1 MLRSILI
8 YLSEAA
14 WAQHLVTGWKFSR
27 RAAGRFI
34 AGDHIQEAL
43 VVAREFNQRDIH
55 VSLNLLGEHS
65 LSQAEALKATDDNL
79 ELLKG
84 IHADNLGASISIK
97 LTQIGL
103 MVDERLAE
111 QNLERLLGR
120 AAESNNFVRID
131 MENSPY
137 TEATIRLCR
146 LMRQKGFS
154 NVGVV
159 IQAYLYRSEN
169 DLRELMA
176 EGTRVRLVKGAYRE
190 TRDLAFPKKADTNA
204 NYDRLAR
211 LMIDAA
217 RSAGSPGIS
226 LDGRF
231 PPLVAIGSHDPL
243 RLENAKNYALQ
254 VGLPKQ
260 AIEFQM
266 IHGIR
271 RGLQD
276 RYRTEGYPVRVYVPY
291 GTQWYPYF
299 MRRLAERPANLWFFL
314 SNLFRA

>member
-1 MLRSILI
+1 MVVRELNQKGICASLNHLGE
-8 YLSEAA
+8 YSVSPTEAA
-14 WAQHLVTGWKFSR
+14 
-27 RAAGRFI
+27 
-34 AGDHIQEAL
+34 
-43 VVAREFNQRDIH
+43 
-55 VSLNLLGEHS
+55 
-65 LSQAEALKATDDNL
+65 KATDDNL
-79 ELLKG
+79 ELLER
-84 IHADNLGASISIK
+84 IHANGLRASISIE

-103 MVDERLAE
+103 TLDESLAE
-111 QNLERLLGR
+111 QNLARLLGR
-120 AAESNNFVRID
+120 ATELKSFIRID

-137 TEATIRLCR
+137 TEATVRLCR

-159 IQAYLYRSEN
+159 IQAYLYRSEH
-169 DLRELMA
+169 DLRELIT

-190 TRDLAFPKKADTNA
+190 TRDLVFPKKADTNS

-211 LMIDAA
+211 LMIDDA
-217 RSAGSPGIS
+217 RSAGSPSIS
-226 LDGRF
+226 QDGPL

-254 VGLPKQ
+254 VGLPRQ

-266 IHGIR
+266 IYGIR
-271 RGLQD
+271 RDLQE
-276 RYRTEGYPVRVYVPY
+276 RYLAEGYPVRVYVPY

-314 SNLFRA
+314 SNSLRA

>member
-1 MLRSILI
+1 MLRSSLI
-8 YLSEAA
+8 YPSQAP
-14 WAQHLVTGWKFSR
+14 WAQRLVTGWKFSR
-27 RAAGRFI
+27 RAASRFI
-34 AGDHIQEAL
+34 PGDHIEEAL
-43 VVAREFNQRDIH
+43 LVVRELNQKGICA
-55 VSLNLLGEHS
+55 SLNHLGEYS
-65 LSQAEALKATDDNL
+65 VSPTEAAKATDDNL
-79 ELLKG
+79 ELLER
-84 IHADNLGASISIK
+84 IHANGLRASISIE

-103 MVDERLAE
+103 TLDESLAE
-111 QNLERLLGR
+111 QNLARLLGR
-120 AAESNNFVRID
+120 ATELKSFIRID

-137 TEATIRLCR
+137 TEATVRLCR

-159 IQAYLYRSEN
+159 IQAYLYRSEH
-169 DLRELMA
+169 DLRELIT

-190 TRDLAFPKKADTNA
+190 TRDLVFPKKADTNS

-211 LMIDAA
+211 LMIDDA
-217 RSAGSPGIS
+217 RSAGSPSIS
-226 LDGRF
+226 QDGPL

-254 VGLPKQ
+254 VGLPRQ

-266 IHGIR
+266 IYGIR
-271 RGLQD
+271 RDLQE
-276 RYRTEGYPVRVYVPY
+276 RYLAEGYPVRVYVPY

-314 SNLFRA
+314 SNSLRA

>member
-1 MLRSILI
+1 MLRSSFI
-8 YLSEAA
+8 YPSQAP
-14 WAQHLVTGWKFSR
+14 WAQRLVTGWKFSR
-27 RAAGRFI
+27 RAASRFI
-34 AGDHIQEAL
+34 PGDHIEEAL
-43 VVAREFNQRDIH
+43 LVVRELNQKGICA
-55 VSLNLLGEHS
+55 SLNHLGEYS
-65 LSQAEALKATDDNL
+65 VSPTEAAKATDDNL
-79 ELLKG
+79 ELLER
-84 IHADNLGASISIK
+84 IHANGLRASISIE

-103 MVDERLAE
+103 TLDESLAE
-111 QNLERLLGR
+111 QNLARLLGR
-120 AAESNNFVRID
+120 ATELKSFIRID

-137 TEATIRLCR
+137 TEATVRLCR

-159 IQAYLYRSEN
+159 IQAYLYRSEH
-169 DLRELMA
+169 DLRELIT

-190 TRDLAFPKKADTNA
+190 TRDLVFPKKADTNS

-211 LMIDAA
+211 LMIDDA
-217 RSAGSPGIS
+217 RSAGSPSIS
-226 LDGRF
+226 QDGPL

-254 VGLPKQ
+254 VGLPRQ

-266 IHGIR
+266 IYGIR
-271 RGLQD
+271 RDLQE
-276 RYRTEGYPVRVYVPY
+276 RYLAEGYPVRVYVPY

-314 SNLFRA
+314 SNSLRA

>member
-1 MLRSILI
+1 LVVRELNQKGICASLNHLGE
-8 YLSEAA
+8 YSVSPTEAA
-14 WAQHLVTGWKFSR
+14 
-27 RAAGRFI
+27 
-34 AGDHIQEAL
+34 
-43 VVAREFNQRDIH
+43 
-55 VSLNLLGEHS
+55 
-65 LSQAEALKATDDNL
+65 KATDDNL
-79 ELLKG
+79 ELLER
-84 IHADNLGASISIK
+84 IHANGLRASISIE

-103 MVDERLAE
+103 TLDESLAE
-111 QNLERLLGR
+111 QNLARLLGR
-120 AAESNNFVRID
+120 ATELKSFIRID

-137 TEATIRLCR
+137 TEATVRLCR

-159 IQAYLYRSEN
+159 IQAYLYRSEH
-169 DLRELMA
+169 DLRELIT

-190 TRDLAFPKKADTNA
+190 TRDLVFPKKADTNS

-211 LMIDAA
+211 LMIDDA
-217 RSAGSPGIS
+217 RSAGSPSIS
-226 LDGRF
+226 QDGPL

-254 VGLPKQ
+254 VGLPRQ

-266 IHGIR
+266 IYGIR
-271 RGLQD
+271 RDLQE
-276 RYRTEGYPVRVYVPY
+276 RYLAEGYPVRVYVPY

-314 SNLFRA
+314 SNSLRA